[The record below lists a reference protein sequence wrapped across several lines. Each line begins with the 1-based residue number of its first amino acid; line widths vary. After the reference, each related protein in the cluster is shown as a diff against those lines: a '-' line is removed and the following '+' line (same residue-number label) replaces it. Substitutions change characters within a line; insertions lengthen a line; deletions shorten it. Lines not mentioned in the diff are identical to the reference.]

1 MLGLHDVR
9 FDSDYDADAPE
20 LTEYYE
26 RLIEQAEE
34 LLLTKTTAEWLE
46 LFESAGVPAG
56 SVKFIE
62 TMLDDEQALAN
73 DMIIEQGH
81 SVVGKVRT
89 VGPLTRMSE
98 TPPQARLP
106 SPALGQHTDE
116 VLAELGYSPEEIVK
130 LRQDGSV
137 G

>member
-1 MLGLHDVR
+1 VR

-20 LTEYYE
+20 LAEYYQ
-26 RLIEQAEE
+26 RLMEQAEE
-34 LLLTKTTAEWLE
+34 LLLTRTTAEWLQ
-46 LFESAGVPAG
+46 LFEAAGVPAG
-56 SVKFIE
+56 PVGFIE
-62 TMLDDEQALAN
+62 TMLDDEQAHAN
-73 DMIIEQGH
+73 DMIIEQDH

-98 TPPQARLP
+98 TPPQARLS

-116 VLAELGYSPEEIVK
+116 VLAELGYSPEEIVR
-130 LRQDGSV
+130 LRRDGAV